1 MFAPPAVALERR
13 PGGRVLVRSRQP
25 LLPHAPSVGAVLER
39 WARERGERVFLA
51 ERDGD
56 RWRTM
61 TYADLFD
68 DVRRVASGLLEM
80 GLNAETPI
88 AILSP
93 ASLSH
98 AIVSLAGQYVGI
110 PIAPIS
116 PAYSTQYGDLRRLQ
130 LVLDALRPTLVF
142 AADADA
148 YRTALEGVEPGI
160 PLVVERGGAPARG
173 ARTLADLG
181 SRENSDAVAA
191 AHAAVGP
198 DTIAKILFTSGST
211 GEPKGVIN
219 THRMLCSNQQSLAQ
233 LWPFLDE
240 EDIVLV
246 DWLPWHHT
254 FGGNHNFNIVLFHGG
269 TLYIDDGRPMP
280 GLFERS
286 VAALTEHP
294 PTLYFN
300 VPRGHKLLADALDA
314 DESFARRFFSRLKL
328 VGNAAAALPKPT
340 WDALRELAARFGGG
354 EVAVTGEWGL
364 TETSPMAT
372 AVHYPLRDPAD
383 VGLPGPGTEL
393 LFVPFEHKLE
403 VRVRG
408 PLVTPGYWRRDD
420 LTAAAFDEDGFYR
433 TGDAMRFADP
443 SDPVKGLLFDGRIA
457 ENFKLSTGA
466 WVDAGAVRLAILA
479 AAGALIDDVVVA
491 GENRDEIGVLLFA
504 GVRARAACAD
514 DDELC
519 AAVAVLLNG
528 YNAGAGGSS
537 HQVARA
543 VLTFEPLSP
552 AEGEITD
559 KGSVNQ
565 RRVLERRAEIVEE
578 MFASGLTPAGNVQIA
593 STAFANRRH
602 GLTET

>member
-1 MFAPPAVALERR
+1 ML
-13 PGGRVLVRSRQP
+13 LRSRQP
-25 LLPHAPSVGAVLER
+25 LARHAASVGTVLAR
-39 WARERGERVFLA
+39 WARERGEQVFLG

-56 RWRTM
+56 GWRTM
-61 TYADLFD
+61 TYAEVFD
-68 DVRRVASGLLEM
+68 GVRRAASGLLEM
-80 GLNAETPI
+80 GLTAETPL

-98 AIVSLAGQYVGI
+98 AIVSLAAQYTGI
-110 PIAPIS
+110 PVAPIS

-130 LVLDALRPTLVF
+130 LVLRALQPALVF

-148 YRTALEGVEPGI
+148 YRAALDAVEPDV
-160 PLVVERGGAPARG
+160 PLVVERGTPPARG
-173 ARTLADLG
+173 ARTLAELCA
-181 SRENSDAVAA
+181 RENGALVDA

-198 DTIAKILFTSGST
+198 DDVAKILFTSGST
-211 GEPKGVIN
+211 GEPKGVVN

-233 LWPFLDE
+233 LWPFLDQ
-240 EDIVLV
+240 EDVVLV

-254 FGGNHNFNIVLFHGG
+254 FGGNHNFNMALFHGG
-269 TLYIDDGRPMP
+269 TLYIDDGRPIP
-280 GLFERS
+280 GSFERS
-286 VAALTEHP
+286 VEALAAHR
-294 PTLYFN
+294 PTVYFN

-314 DESFARRFFSRLKL
+314 DDAFAARFFSRLKL
-328 VGNAAAALPKPT
+328 IGNAAAALPKPT
-340 WDALRELAARFGGG
+340 WNALRELAERFGGG
-354 EVAVTGEWGL
+354 EIAVTGEWGL

-420 LTAAAFDEDGFYR
+420 LTAAAFDADGFYR

-443 SDPVKGLLFDGRIA
+443 SDPARGLLFDGRIA

-466 WVDAGAVRLAILA
+466 WVDAGAVRLALIS
-479 AAGALIDDVVVA
+479 AAGSLIDDVVVA
-491 GENRDEIGVLLFA
+491 GENRDEVGVLLFA
-504 GVRARAACAD
+504 GARARNAHPDDAA
-514 DDELC
+514 LRS
-519 AAVAVLLNG
+519 AVAVLLNA
-528 YNAGAGGSS
+528 YNGDAGGSS
-537 HQVARA
+537 HRVGRA
-543 VLTFEPLSP
+543 VLAFEPLSP

-565 RRVLERRAEIVEE
+565 RRVLERRAESVASMFSPDPEPHVIVLDHGGAHGAAC
-578 MFASGLTPAGNVQIA
+578 ASRQVLA
-593 STAFANRRH
+593 
-602 GLTET
+602 